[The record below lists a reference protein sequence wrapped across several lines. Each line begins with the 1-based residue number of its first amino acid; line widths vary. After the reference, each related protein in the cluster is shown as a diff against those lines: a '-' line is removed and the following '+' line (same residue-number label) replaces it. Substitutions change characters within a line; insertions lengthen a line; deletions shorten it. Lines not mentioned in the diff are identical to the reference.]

1 MDIKHI
7 TDTIEQKKCI
17 LVLGPDIAFNSE
29 KSLLKELS
37 NFLQTNGYKHQF
49 HDDEELFS
57 STSNFKHGGF
67 RLFPQFFNALK
78 TNKTYQQIAEIPFH
92 LIISLSPDLLLKQ
105 TFDKNNFDY
114 SFDYYQKQKPRKEIE
129 KPNNKKPLLY
139 NLLGT
144 QMESTSL
151 ILCFNHLFDYLSSIL
166 GKFELPSKLRT
177 ELDDAWT
184 IYFLGFKYDKWYFK
198 LIMRLLNKDGE
209 VQRQASFKGENHGNN
224 IINFYKDEFHFVFEE
239 ELTGTEIIKQ
249 IHNYFAENNSLRK
262 PKDNALRKPK
272 EEDATTVNKTTNVI
286 NVNKGST
293 VGNIYQGVKTNDTN
307 NKK

>member
-209 VQRQASFKGENHGNN
+209 VQRQASFKGENHGKN

-249 IHNYFAENNSLRK
+249 IHNYFAENNS
-262 PKDNALRKPK
+262 LRKPK